1 MSKNP
6 RRHRLPHESSPLKRI
21 LLALGAILLCGIVLG
36 GFWLLSRMGPQP
48 VDHSQLG
55 ETVGLSEETMAY
67 QLESIEYEARFEEIL
82 VLREPTREDIEL
94 LERALEE
101 QRKYIAAFPSAG
113 TESIERLELLNERY
127 QSVASREY
135 SERSEAYEKEARK
148 LAESG
153 DLDAARGAFMAAL
166 KEQRMIN
173 ENYPLSSTYDAAR
186 VARLQRE
193 ADFLV
198 AEPLYQRS
206 VALEARADQFIEGAN
221 WAEAEQALEQ
231 ARALQDTL
239 NREHRGSKQ
248 ADIARHE
255 RLKIKLVGIQSGQD
269 YVEIQEIAKLADAR
283 RVAGEHLES
292 ASFYDEAARLQR
304 SLNQSFPDSPY
315 ASSDRV
321 ADFLRKSQTSQSYQL
336 GREIEAN
343 HDQLRVLLDQRR
355 VREAIELIVD
365 LRRDIMQMQETY
377 PRSSLN
383 DEDLQIKVRY
393 LNLVQN
399 DIEFIQSRFYDLM
412 IPVEASENVVML
424 KTEVPQGLYAI
435 IMGTNPSR
443 NRGDANPV
451 DSVSWVEAKSFCQR
465 MSWIVGK
472 PVRLPTEN
480 EFRAALGRLRYVVLE
495 DHVWSASNSDGIAQ
509 PVGIKEPFG
518 RGYYDLLGNV
528 SEWLE
533 SVNRFESED
542 ALHIGGHAQ
551 DSLEAIFTVPVRDSP
566 RGERNRMTG
575 FRIVAELSSQ

>member
-1 MSKNP
+1 MSKKS
-6 RRHRLPHESSPLKRI
+6 RRHRLPHQSSPLKRI
-21 LLALGAILLCGIVLG
+21 MLVLG
-36 GFWLLSRMGPQP
+36 IITLCLVVLAGFWGLSRLGPRA
-48 VDHSQLG
+48 VDHSELQYS
-55 ETVGLSEETMAY
+55 VGISEELKAL
-67 QLESIEYEARFEEIL
+67 QEESIDLETQFEEIL
-82 VLREPTREDIEL
+82 VLREPSQEDISL
-94 LERALEE
+94 LERALEA
-101 QRKYIAAFPSAG
+101 QRKFISAYPNA
-113 TESIERLELLNERY
+113 SADAVERLDLLNDRY
-127 QSVASREY
+127 QNMASREY
-135 SERSEAYEKEARK
+135 AERSAAFEKKARE

-153 DLDAARGAFMAAL
+153 EVDAAQEAFLDAL
-166 KEQRMIN
+166 DDQRRIN
-173 ENYPLSSTYDAAR
+173 ENFPRSSSYDPAR

-193 ADFLV
+193 AAFLV
-198 AEPLYQRS
+198 AEPIYKRS
-206 VALEARADQFIEGAN
+206 VELEAEADVFIAQEQWAQ
-221 WAEAEQALEQ
+221 AEASLEQ
-231 ARALQDTL
+231 ARALQDQL
-239 NREHRGSKQ
+239 NREHRGSNQ

-269 YVEIQEIAKLADAR
+269 YVEIQALAKQADAH
-283 RVAGEHLES
+283 RVAGKHLEA

-304 SLNQSFPDSPY
+304 VLNQDYPDSPY
-315 ASSDRV
+315 SSSDRV
-321 ADFLRKSQTSQSYQL
+321 AGFLRKSQTSQSYQL

-343 HDQLRVLLDQRR
+343 NDSLQVLLSERR

-365 LRRDIMQMQETY
+365 LRRDIKQMQETY

-399 DIEFIQSRFYDLM
+399 DIEFIQGRFYGLM
-412 IPVEASENVVML
+412 LTIPDAKDVGMFS
-424 KTEVPQGLYAI
+424 TEVPQGLYAI

-443 NRGDANPV
+443 NLGDANPV

-495 DHVWSASNSDGIAQ
+495 DHVWSASDSDEIAQ
-509 PVGIKEPFG
+509 PVATKEPFES
-518 RGYYDLLGNV
+518 GYYDLLGNV

-575 FRIVAELSSQ
+575 FRIVAELNE